1 MSRRINVLSDGISDD
16 GSTTTTLNS
25 CGTASTIVFFSTIAI
40 SNEGHLFPDPIH
52 EQATTGIGRVKNT
65 AKSIRGPYMSK
76 AHNPSG
82 FHVAETAPPSL
93 LRVERRPSFG
103 RTRLE
108 TIQEEAEGHG
118 QIAKASKPALPFG
131 FYKADFPAKA
141 SQPFNGCSVKTCSMF
156 KK

>member
-1 MSRRINVLSDGISDD
+1 MGHPCHLRSLYFYSEDRYAQFRSQVFLQLD
-16 GSTTTTLNS
+16 
-25 CGTASTIVFFSTIAI
+25 ASM
-40 SNEGHLFPDPIH
+40 L
-52 EQATTGIGRVKNT
+52 QVKNT